1 MCVCVCV
8 CVFVCVCVWLS
19 CLSCP
24 LRVYLW
30 VSSRNAGTEVCSLLL
45 NMCSGAHSLKC
56 AQNETAFGLKWLIL
70 HIQLS
75 LMKSS
80 VTRNDL
86 KMNSLLLFNS
96 HTTICAVLS
105 HFSHVWFFATPWTV
119 AHLARLF
126 MRILQARIQEW
137 LAISSSRGWI
147 FLTQGLNPC
156 LLCILHWQMGSLP
169 LAPPGKPTQ
178 H

>member
-1 MCVCVCV
+1 M
-8 CVFVCVCVWLS
+8 CVWLS
-19 CLSCP
+19 YLSSP

-30 VSSRNAGTEVCSLLL
+30 VSSRNARTEVCSFLL
-45 NMCSGAHSLKC
+45 NMCSGVHSLKC
-56 AQNETAFGLKWLIL
+56 AQNETAFSLKWLIL
-70 HIQLS
+70 HVRLS

-86 KMNSLLLFNS
+86 KMNSLLLFIS
-96 HTTICAVLS
+96 HTTMCAVLS
-105 HFSHVWFFATPWTV
+105 HFSHVWFFATPRTV
-119 AHLARLF
+119 AHLAPLF
-126 MRILQARIQEW
+126 MRILQARILEW
-137 LAISSSRGWI
+137 LAIFSSRGWI

-169 LAPPGKPTQ
+169 LVPPGKPTQ